1 MEISRRRLLQA
12 FAAAPLATV
21 PTIVFGALDRLPT
34 AREVLTNGANITV
47 TCKWHPD
54 QMYELAAY
62 CAAFTYLDY
71 KTTEDIDAL
80 HASFDNYISFMLDNA
95 GPGYTIFGLKAML
108 TDYRLPLQPKKSATF
123 ERFHNEA
130 GNYIVQACDG
140 LSHPE
145 RIKYPLDP
153 DLVVE
158 VGQMLKE
165 PGFVTN
171 RLPSLS

>member
-62 CAAFTYLDY
+62 CAAFMYLDY

-80 HASFDNYISFMLDNA
+80 HASFDNYIPFMLDNA
-95 GPGYTIFGLKAML
+95 GPGYTIFGIKAML
-108 TDYRLPLQPKKSATF
+108 TDYRLPIQPTRANAF
-123 ERFHNEA
+123 ERFHREA
-130 GNYIVQACDG
+130 GDYIMEAADAEGVKG
-140 LSHPE
+140 
-145 RIKYPLDP
+145 PLNP
-153 DLVVE
+153 KIVAE

-165 PGFVTN
+165 PGFVSN